1 MLKKHLADVLVYKGA
16 SVRVVQFVAVAY
28 HSRSHSV
35 EALYGSGCTVI
46 LQLDGTVVVEGGVD
60 LDVELAVLVLC
71 GCDSAGLYLLVGDA
85 CGVVDVLQGVA
96 VGIGSQ
102 VDGSIV
108 ELGSRDAYCN
118 ANLASQQTVGCGSLD
133 ITEGEGC
140 CRTCSGWV
148 EHEGRSN
155 VIGLHVVHIGGL
167 DAVGGRVNLGE
178 RAVAPLAAE
187 VAVVGSLCLECD
199 GDILLELVEFSL
211 ERTSQL
217 RSLAIVSHLYV
228 LSVVRAKRNLLT
240 HETLWNGQLEYRFCI
255 VVAAIERELV

>member
-1 MLKKHLADVLVYKGA
+1 MHKKHLADVLVYKDA

-28 HSRSHSV
+28 HSRSHSF

-46 LQLDGTVVVEGGVD
+46 LQLDGTVVVEGGID
-60 LDVELAVLVLC
+60 LDVELAVLN
-71 GCDSAGLYLLVGDA
+71 LLVGDA

-118 ANLASQQTVGCGSLD
+118 ANLACQQTVGCGSLD

-167 DAVGGRVNLGE
+167 DAVGVNLGE
-178 RAVAPLAAE
+178 RAVGPLAAQ
-187 VAVVGSLCLECD
+187 VAVVGSLSLKCD
-199 GDILLELVEFSL
+199 GDVLLALAETSL

-217 RSLAIVSHLYV
+217 RSLAVVSHLYV
-228 LSVVRAKRNLLT
+228 LSVVRAKRNLMT
-240 HETLWNGQLEYRFCI
+240 HETLWNGQFEYRFC
-255 VVAAIERELV
+255 VAVAAIERKHV